1 MRVLL
6 HADSL
11 IRDPAPMMIL
21 AAILRKAGHKVV
33 VSSRLTTFFYLKCW
47 KPEYLVHS
55 MPNAVAALYDK
66 GALKKDETKVLNNSS
81 RRYGNHDDTMRA
93 FYGGILRDEIRTV
106 ISKIYFWNQH
116 QRDWFLNT
124 AKYPT
129 EKLVI
134 QGNARLDLA
143 KFSGTK
149 RIKNGVIGFIGRFP
163 TINKYDGSSFIRHM
177 FSEQNL
183 KTELGKKNRIL
194 WFNTQISALAAYA
207 EIIHYIMRET
217 DYSVSIRPHHEEALW
232 NEGFKSLVD
241 RYGSR
246 IGIDRGL
253 SIYEWSLGM
262 DVLIST
268 TSMTFAEAYLARTP
282 VIGIDKLAGCSDN
295 LDADEAPIL
304 SSYEEMMLP
313 NSFDEFKELLDKCV
327 GDNFVMP
334 QNKMVEEIMKQE
346 FLWPYNGSVLNEVA
360 KAISSDEVK
369 YSKRKMRLP
378 LFFGDLFYFVQL
390 FRFCYL
396 KRGSFYTPKLVMGK
410 HYNRLVHG
418 VPKYITEI
426 VENITNN
433 KK

>member
-11 IRDPAPMMIL
+11 IRDPAPLMVL
-21 AAILRKAGHKVV
+21 AAILRKAGYKVV
-33 VSSRLTTFFYLKCW
+33 VSSRLTTFFYMRYW

-55 MPNAVAALYDK
+55 MPNMVAALYDK
-66 GALKKDETKVLNNSS
+66 GALKKDETKVVIIPQEGMES
-81 RRYGNHDDTMRA
+81 HDDTMRA
-93 FYGGILRDEIRTV
+93 FYGGILRDEIRDV
-106 ISKIYFWNQH
+106 VSKIYFWNEH
-116 QRDWFLNT
+116 QRDWFIDV
-124 AKYPT
+124 AKYPL
-129 EKLVI
+129 EKLIV

-149 RIKNGVIGFIGRFP
+149 RIQNGVIGFIGRFP
-163 TINKYDGSSFIRHM
+163 TINKYDGSSFIRHIL
-177 FSEQNL
+177 SDQIL

-194 WFNTQISALAAYA
+194 WFNTQVSALAAYA

-232 NEGFKSLVD
+232 NEGFKSLID

-268 TSMTFAEAYLARTP
+268 TSMTFAEAYLAETP

-295 LDADEAPIL
+295 LDVDEAPIL

-334 QNKMVEEIMKQE
+334 QNKKVEEIMKQE

-426 VENITNN
+426 VKNIINN
-433 KK
+433 EK